1 MAPFSETLLR
11 HVGGDLSK
19 VVRGFIT
26 FYVQNSLHVFF
37 ACRLLQTPDGELRS
51 EFGFVA
57 PQLYSN
63 PEMEE
68 IIVLTLTG
76 HAFMKNFGL
85 YLSASIMLL
94 FPVHYAA

>member
-1 MAPFSETLLR
+1 MSYS
-11 HVGGDLSK
+11 VD
-19 VVRGFIT
+19 
-26 FYVQNSLHVFF
+26 FF
-37 ACRLLQTPDGELRS
+37 ECGSLQTPDGELRS

-85 YLSASIMLL
+85 YLSADRALV
-94 FPVHYAA
+94 PVHYAACLHHI